1 MSQFCVYANADP
13 ASRRD
18 VPCWLNV
25 QSDLIDN
32 VESRVVVPLIPAAQ
46 AGPLLTRLMPELP
59 VAGKPMVM
67 DTAQITS
74 VPMQMLGR
82 QVADLAG
89 ERLRII
95 EALDFLTHGI

>member
-13 ASRRD
+13 ASRHA

-25 QSDLIDN
+25 QSDLIDT
-32 VESRVVVPLIPAAQ
+32 VESRVVVPLIPPEQ
-46 AGPLLTRLMPELP
+46 AGPLLTRLMPTLP
-59 VAGKPMVM
+59 VAATTMVM

-74 VPMQMLGR
+74 VPMQMLGP
-82 QVADLAG
+82 QVANLSG

-95 EALDFLTHGI
+95 EALDFLTYGI

>member
-13 ASRRD
+13 ASRRA

-25 QSDLIDN
+25 QSDLIDT
-32 VESRVVVPLIPAAQ
+32 VESRVVVPLLPPEQ
-46 AGPLLTRLMPELP
+46 AGPLLTRLMPALP
-59 VAGKPMVM
+59 VAGETMVM

-74 VPMQMLGR
+74 VPMQMLGP
-82 QVADLAG
+82 QVANLSS
-89 ERLRII
+89 ERLLII

>member
-1 MSQFCVYANADP
+1 
-13 ASRRD
+13 
-18 VPCWLNV
+18 
-25 QSDLIDN
+25 
-32 VESRVVVPLIPAAQ
+32 
-46 AGPLLTRLMPELP
+46 MPELP